1 MSTNFYLGTEEKTE
15 QYHLGKRSGGWSFL
29 FRGRRDKKIVDFK
42 SWFLAAKKLERK
54 GYRLYNDNSDMAADM
69 KDLLKVILSLVD
81 KKPHT
86 EIDSEASWQDDA
98 GHCFYDGEFS

>member
-1 MSTNFYLGTEEKTE
+1 MSTNFYLGLPGDPEK
-15 QYHLGKRSGGWSFL
+15 YHLGKRSGGWTFL
-29 FRGRRDKKIVDFK
+29 FRGRRDSKVVDFK

-54 GYRLYNDNSDMAADM
+54 GYKHSNDNSDPANSMQEI
-69 KDLLKVILSLVD
+69 LKVILALVN

-86 EIDSEASWQDDA
+86 EISNEASWQDEA